1 MVPKTISNPKRKFVS
16 QFTYCLESSRAMK
29 SIALLLSVSIA
40 FAGRSPAQNS
50 VSNSSERTAV
60 MAKDRAYEAAYAK
73 ADVKA
78 LADFFTADAQYT
90 SEDGQTFNGRAAIE
104 GSIRAAFQARKD
116 AKLAINLD
124 SVRALAPEVVI
135 EKGSTTVTAKSGETS
150 GAQYAA
156 IYVKKDGEWKI
167 SQLIETALADISP
180 HDQLSQLAWLVGE
193 WEEADKSD
201 DLAVHSQYVWA
212 RGGNF
217 ITRNVTV
224 KRGDETTLEGWQIIG
239 WDPID
244 NCIRSWTFDD
254 EGGFAE
260 GRWTREG
267 QRWLLREKGIA
278 PDGSRTAADNT
289 FVKISDDRF
298 TWESDNRTLDG
309 NPQPGIPRIEINRVK
324 GN

>member
-1 MVPKTISNPKRKFVS
+1 
-16 QFTYCLESSRAMK
+16 
-29 SIALLLSVSIA
+29 
-40 FAGRSPAQNS
+40 
-50 VSNSSERTAV
+50 

-90 SEDGQTFNGRAAIE
+90 SDDGRTFDGRAAIE
-104 GSIRAAFQARKD
+104 GSIRAAFQARKG
-116 AKLAINLD
+116 AKLAISLD
-124 SVRALAPEVVI
+124 SVRVLSPEVVM
-135 EKGSTTVTAKSGETS
+135 EKGSTTVTAKNGETS

-167 SQLIETALADISP
+167 SQLIETPLADVSP

-201 DLAVHSQYVWA
+201 DLAVHSEYLWA

-267 QRWLLREKGIA
+267 QRWLQREKGIA
-278 PDGSRTAADNT
+278 ADGSRTAADNT

-298 TWESDNRTLDG
+298 TWESNNRTLDG

>member
-1 MVPKTISNPKRKFVS
+1 MKTIALFASLSAILAGVS
-16 QFTYCLESSRAMK
+16 LAQDSADT
-29 SIALLLSVSIA
+29 
-40 FAGRSPAQNS
+40 SPEKA
-50 VSNSSERTAV
+50 AV
-60 MAKDRAYEAAYAK
+60 MANDRAYEAAYAK

-78 LADFFTADAQYT
+78 LADFFAEDAQYT
-90 SEDGQTFNGRAAIE
+90 SDDGQTFDGRAAIE
-104 GSIRAAFQARKD
+104 GSIKAAFQTSKG
-116 AKLAINLD
+116 AKLAIKLD
-124 SVRALAPEVVI
+124 SVRVLSPEVVM
-135 EKGSTTVTAKSGETS
+135 EKGSTTVTAKNGDTN
-150 GAQYAA
+150 GAQFAA
-156 IYVKKDGEWKI
+156 IYVKKDDKWKI
-167 SQLIETALADISP
+167 SQLIETPLADVSP

-193 WEEADKSD
+193 WEETDKSD

-224 KRGDETTLEGWQIIG
+224 KRSGETTLEGWQIIG

-254 EGGFAE
+254 EGGFSE
-260 GRWTREG
+260 GRWTPEG
-267 QRWLLREKGIA
+267 QRWLLREKGVA

-289 FVKISDDRF
+289 FIKISDDRF
-298 TWESDNRTLDG
+298 TWESNNRTLDG

>member
-1 MVPKTISNPKRKFVS
+1 MKTIALFASLSAVLAGVS
-16 QFTYCLESSRAMK
+16 LAQDSADT
-29 SIALLLSVSIA
+29 
-40 FAGRSPAQNS
+40 SPEKA
-50 VSNSSERTAV
+50 AV
-60 MAKDRAYEAAYAK
+60 LANDRAYEAAYAK

-78 LADFFTADAQYT
+78 MADFFTEDAQYT
-90 SEDGQTFNGRAAIE
+90 SEDGRTLNGRAEIE
-104 GSIRAAFQARKD
+104 GSIRAAFQTKKG
-116 AKLAINLD
+116 AKLAITLD
-124 SVRALAPEVVI
+124 SVRVLSPEVVL
-135 EKGSTTVTAKSGETS
+135 EKGSTTVTAKDGEIDR
-150 GAQYAA
+150 ALYAA
-156 IYVKKDGEWKI
+156 IYVKKDGKWKI
-167 SQLIETALADISP
+167 NQLIETPLADASP
-180 HDQLSQLAWLVGE
+180 HDQLSPLAWLVGD

-201 DLAVHSQYVWA
+201 DLTVRSQYVWA

-224 KRGDETTLEGWQIIG
+224 KRSGETTLEGWEIIG

-267 QRWLLREKGIA
+267 ERWLLREKGVA

-289 FVKISDDRF
+289 FTKISDDRF
-298 TWESDNRTLDG
+298 TWESNNRTLDG
-309 NPQPGIPRIEINRVK
+309 DPQPGIARIEISRLQ

>member
-1 MVPKTISNPKRKFVS
+1 
-16 QFTYCLESSRAMK
+16 
-29 SIALLLSVSIA
+29 
-40 FAGRSPAQNS
+40 
-50 VSNSSERTAV
+50 

-90 SEDGQTFNGRAAIE
+90 SDDGQTFDGRAAIE
-104 GSIRAAFQARKD
+104 GSIQAAFQAGKE
-116 AKLAINLD
+116 AKLAIHLD
-124 SVRALAPEVVI
+124 SVRVLAPEVVI
-135 EKGSTTVTAKSGETS
+135 EKGSTTVTAKNGETS

-167 SQLIETALADISP
+167 SQLIESPLAEVSP

-193 WEEADKSD
+193 WKEADKSD

-217 ITRNVTV
+217 ITRNVAV

-267 QRWLLREKGIA
+267 QRWLLREKGVA

-289 FVKISDDRF
+289 FTKISDDRF
-298 TWESDNRTLDG
+298 TWESNNRTLDG